1 MSGFFKS
8 LNTHIT
14 SFIGLGIALAGF
26 LVQPQVTGL
35 VLPLL
40 PTKVQGGVAT
50 ALNIIGM
57 AITYFGRPVTI
68 QQTKGDLS
76 PTDAP
81 SKVVTSTS
89 PAPGVK

>member
-14 SFIGLGIALAGF
+14 SFIGLGVALAGF
-26 LVQPQVTGL
+26 LVQPAVTGI

-40 PTKVQGGVAT
+40 PSKVQSGAAT
-50 ALNIIGM
+50 ALNLIGM

-68 QQTKGDLS
+68 EQHPGDLS
-76 PTDAP
+76 PVAGP
-81 SKVVTSTS
+81 SQVVTA
-89 PAPGVK
+89 PAPPKP